1 MNARQKRLF
10 EESLKKNPNL
20 KMPSEGSQSSGELTD
35 EDMALLKQGVGDKSG
50 RPQNSPTASG
60 EAAEEAPAEAQTGSV
75 MTYFEEKGF
84 GFLRPDG
91 GGKDIF
97 FHISRLHQGQATGSC
112 ARHQGRLRSGH
123 GPQRQN
129 RRQQRADPSGR
140 KRNRP
145 KADSALRLA
154 RLWDVWSA
162 PLGRFD
168 PLLTPFCKGW
178 ESTERH

>member
-20 KMPSEGSQSSGELTD
+20 KMPSEASQSAGELTE

-50 RPQNSPTASG
+50 RPQNAAAPSG
-60 EAAEEAPAEAQTGSV
+60 ESSDEVPTDVQTGSV

-97 FHISRLHQGQATGSC
+97 FHISRLHQGDATALVPG
-112 ARHQGRLRSGH
+112 AKALVIPDRDHMLAVGDRVFKTGVVEFLAQRL
-123 GPQRQN
+123 
-129 RRQQRADPSGR
+129 
-140 KRNRP
+140 
-145 KADSALRLA
+145 
-154 RLWDVWSA
+154 
-162 PLGRFD
+162 
-168 PLLTPFCKGW
+168 
-178 ESTERH
+178 

>member
-20 KMPSEGSQSSGELTD
+20 KMPSEGSHSTGELTD

-50 RPQNSPTASG
+50 RPQSSQASSG
-60 EAAEEAPAEAQTGSV
+60 EPSEDAPTEAQTGSV

-97 FHISRLHQGQATGSC
+97 FHISRLHQGEATQLVPGTKVTYELGMDRNGKIAASSVRIIAAEEKPAQA
-112 ARHQGRLRSGH
+112 
-123 GPQRQN
+123 
-129 RRQQRADPSGR
+129 
-140 KRNRP
+140 
-145 KADSALRLA
+145 
-154 RLWDVWSA
+154 
-162 PLGRFD
+162 
-168 PLLTPFCKGW
+168 
-178 ESTERH
+178 